1 MNTIATG
8 QYIQNLRKQHGWSQ
22 KELADRL
29 NVSFQAVS
37 KWERGD
43 NLPDSSILLYMAKLL
58 NTTTD
63 KILSGGST
71 VVQKSKRVSVSD
83 EKEGF
88 FSLGNMTYFFG
99 EIVLLPL
106 RGMKEYAN
114 KIQQYLYE
122 MAFEVDVSII
132 DLELL
137 RFQTGDAKA
146 VLCESVRGKDVYLV
160 VDMGNYSETYNIHG
174 YENHMS
180 PDEHYMDLMRTISA
194 IGGKAAR
201 INVISPF
208 LYAAK
213 QDRRILRESLDC
225 AIALQQL
232 YSVGVSNIM
241 AFDVHDDRVQNAV
254 PFIGFDKLMP
264 IYQAIKS
271 LRTAYPDV
279 SFDRNHTV
287 VVSPDFGGMER
298 NYTYSDELGIDLG
311 VFYKRR
317 SHTDFSDG
325 NYAVQI
331 HKYFGP
337 DVAGKDVLVID
348 DIIASGETMLDVVS
362 QLSAL
367 GAKRIFLVATFGFF
381 TKGTAKFDEAY
392 NSGILEAV
400 FITNASYV
408 NENIISSPWYKE
420 IDVIKYISYYIY
432 CVNSGYSVA
441 KLIDPHQK
449 IQNYLNRGGQA

>member
-1 MNTIATG
+1 MNTTATG
-8 QYIQNLRKQHGWSQ
+8 KYIQNLRKQHGWSQ

-37 KWERGD
+37 KWERGE
-43 NLPDSSILLYMAKLL
+43 NLPDSGVLLYMAKLL

-71 VVQKSKRVSVSD
+71 VVQKSRRVSISD
-83 EKEGF
+83 EKESF
-88 FSLGNMTYFFG
+88 FSLENMTYFFG

-106 RGMKEYAN
+106 RGMKQYTE
-114 KIQQYLYE
+114 KIQRYLYE
-122 MAFEVDVSII
+122 IADDVVVSII
-132 DLELL
+132 DPELL
-137 RFQTGDAKA
+137 RFKTGDAKA

-160 VDMGNYSETYNIHG
+160 ADMGNYAETYDIHG

-201 INVISPF
+201 INVISPL
-208 LYAAK
+208 LYSAR

-225 AIALQQL
+225 AVALQQL

-271 LRTAYPDV
+271 LCTAYPDV
-279 SFDRNHTV
+279 SFDENHTV

-298 NYTYSDELGIDLG
+298 NHTYSDELGIDLG

-317 SHTDFSDG
+317 SRTDFSDG

-331 HKYFGP
+331 HKYIGP
-337 DVAGKDVLVID
+337 DVNGKDVLVID
-348 DIIASGETMLDVVS
+348 DIIASGDTVLDVAA
-362 QLSAL
+362 QLSSL
-367 GAKRIFLVATFGFF
+367 GAKRIFVVATFGFF

-392 NSGILEAV
+392 LKGTIEAV
-400 FITNASYV
+400 FVTNASYV
-408 NENIISSPWYKE
+408 SEEITTAPWYKE

-432 CVNSGYSVA
+432 CVNSGYSIA
-441 KLIDPHQK
+441 KLIDPHKK
-449 IQNYLNRGGQA
+449 IQNYLKHSGE

>member
-22 KELADRL
+22 KELADML

-43 NLPDSSILLYMAKLL
+43 NLPDSGILLYMAKLL

-63 KILSGGST
+63 KILSGGNT
-71 VVQKSKRVSVSD
+71 IVQKSKRVSISD
-83 EKEGF
+83 QKEGF
-88 FSLGNMTYFFG
+88 FSLGSMSYFFG

-106 RGMKEYAN
+106 RGMQKYAES
-114 KIQQYLYE
+114 IQKYLYE
-122 MAFEVDVSII
+122 IADDVAVSITEPDI
-132 DLELL
+132 L

-146 VLCESVRGKDVYLV
+146 VLGESVRGKDVYLI
-160 VDMGNYSETYNIHG
+160 VDMGNYAETYNIHG
-174 YENHMS
+174 FENHMS
-180 PDEHYMDLMRTISA
+180 PDEHYMDLLRTISA

-208 LYAAK
+208 LYSAK

-241 AFDVHDDRVQNAV
+241 AFDVHEDRVQNAV

-264 IYQAIKS
+264 IYQAVKA
-271 LRTAYPDV
+271 LCTAYPDV
-279 SFDRNHTV
+279 TFDKNHTV

-298 NYTYSDELGIDLG
+298 NYTYSEELNIDLG

-317 SHTDFSDG
+317 SHTDFVDG
-325 NYAVQI
+325 NYAVQM

-337 DVAGKDVLVID
+337 DVKDKDVLVID
-348 DIIASGETMLDVVS
+348 DIIASGDTMLDVVS
-362 QLSAL
+362 QLSSL
-367 GAKRIFLVATFGFF
+367 GAKRIFVVATFGFF
-381 TKGTAKFDEAY
+381 TKGTAKFNEAY
-392 NSGILEAV
+392 DNGTLEAV

-408 NENIISSPWYKE
+408 DPNIKASPWYKE
-420 IDVIKYISYYIY
+420 IDVLKYISYYIY
-432 CVNSGYSVA
+432 CVNSGYSIA

-449 IQNYLNRGGQA
+449 IQNYLNRWS